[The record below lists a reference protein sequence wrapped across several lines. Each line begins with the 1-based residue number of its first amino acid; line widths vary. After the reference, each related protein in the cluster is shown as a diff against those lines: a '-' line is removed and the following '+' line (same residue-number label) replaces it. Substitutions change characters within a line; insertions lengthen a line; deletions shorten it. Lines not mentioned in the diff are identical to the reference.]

1 MPSTQT
7 MPADDVLIQLAAIS
21 LRRLWED
28 EERADRIGD
37 RIEQDLLR
45 LTPRGLSRRGRGRRS
60 AGSRGRRS
68 GK

>member
-45 LTPRGLSRRGRGRRS
+45 LTPKCLSPRGRGRRS

>member
-1 MPSTQT
+1 
-7 MPADDVLIQLAAIS
+7 MPADDVLIHLAAIS

-45 LTPRGLSRRGRGRRS
+45 LKPKCLSRRARARR
-60 AGSRGRRS
+60 
-68 GK
+68 

>member
-45 LTPRGLSRRGRGRRS
+45 LTPRGLSRRGRGRR
-60 AGSRGRRS
+60 
-68 GK
+68 